1 MTRTSVALVLT
12 LSATSAFAQDY
23 NRQDLVRGLCQKD
36 GCDEFTILAA
46 DRLKTSDEGTL
57 FKTRL
62 KTFHASHA
70 GRQDR
75 GEENGYV
82 FCSPTRPAIM
92 AEQNG
97 QTMAFF
103 LAPFATQESR
113 ESLRQN
119 ANFHALYFAICHGRE
134 AGKAAV
140 PNLAG
145 VAQSQGYRV
154 TLAHSKLVPLKQA
167 EDVITM
173 DPDERAP
180 VQLRHDE
187 RQERTAIE
195 ARREER
201 LERLP
206 VEPRALGRELPV
218 RLRAW
223 DGSETGPAG
232 TPCVVLR
239 SRRALRHIL
248 WSPGELS
255 GGSVQLRRRCATTHR
270 FATEGQQAPANFVES
285 EGVLAGARRLTN
297 RAFDTL
303 DELGDWMI
311 GRER

>member
-1 MTRTSVALVLT
+1 MTRTSLTLLLV
-12 LSATSAFAQDY
+12 LSATSALAQDY

-46 DRLKTSDEGTL
+46 DRLRTTEEGTL

-113 ESLRQN
+113 ESVRQN

-140 PNLAG
+140 HNLAG
-145 VAQSQGYRV
+145 VAQSHGYRV
-154 TLAHSKLVPLKQA
+154 ALVQSKLVPLKRA
-167 EDVITM
+167 EDVLTM
-173 DPDERAP
+173 ANGASERPASEARLDAPSQRAP
-180 VQLRHDE
+180 
-187 RQERTAIE
+187 AA

-201 LERLP
+201 AQRPPGAAMAQDRQVRQER
-206 VEPRALGRELPV
+206 R
-218 RLRAW
+218 
-223 DGSETGPAG
+223 
-232 TPCVVLR
+232 
-239 SRRALRHIL
+239 
-248 WSPGELS
+248 
-255 GGSVQLRRRCATTHR
+255 
-270 FATEGQQAPANFVES
+270 
-285 EGVLAGARRLTN
+285 
-297 RAFDTL
+297 
-303 DELGDWMI
+303 
-311 GRER
+311 

>member
-1 MTRTSVALVLT
+1 MTRTFTALALA
-12 LSATSAFAQDY
+12 LSATSALAQDY

-46 DRLKTSDEGTL
+46 DRIRATDEGAL

-70 GRQDR
+70 GRKDQ

-82 FCSPTRPAIM
+82 FCSPTRPTIM

-97 QTMAFF
+97 QTVAFF
-103 LAPFATQESR
+103 LAPFATHESR
-113 ESLRQN
+113 ESVRKN

-140 PNLAG
+140 HNLAG

-154 TLAHSKLVPLKQA
+154 TLGHSKLVLLKQA
-167 EDVITM
+167 EDVLTM
-173 DPDERAP
+173 DQSERAS
-180 VQLRHDE
+180 VQVRHDV
-187 RQERTAIE
+187 RQERTTIE

-206 VEPRALGRELPV
+206 VERPSGEV
-218 RLRAW
+218 MRLNPSIPHER
-223 DGSETGPAG
+223 
-232 TPCVVLR
+232 
-239 SRRALRHIL
+239 
-248 WSPGELS
+248 
-255 GGSVQLRRRCATTHR
+255 
-270 FATEGQQAPANFVES
+270 QQAPAHVVES
-285 EGVLAGARRLTN
+285 EGVLTGARRLTN

-303 DELGDWMI
+303 DELGDLMI
-311 GRER
+311 GRGR

>member
-1 MTRTSVALVLT
+1 MIRTLVALALA
-12 LSATSAFAQDY
+12 LSATSAVAQDY

-46 DRLKTSDEGTL
+46 DRIRTSDEGTL

-92 AEQNG
+92 AEQSG

-113 ESLRQN
+113 ESVRQN

-140 PNLAG
+140 HNLAA
-145 VAQSQGYRV
+145 VAQSHGYRV
-154 TLAHSKLVPLKQA
+154 ALAQSKLVPLKKA
-167 EDVITM
+167 EDVLTAAG
-173 DPDERAP
+173 DPSGPAP
-180 VQLRHDE
+180 V
-187 RQERTAIE
+187 E

-201 LERLP
+201 RERLP
-206 VEPRALGRELPV
+206 VEAR
-218 RLRAW
+218 RLERL
-223 DGSETGPAG
+223 DR
-232 TPCVVLR
+232 V
-239 SRRALRHIL
+239 
-248 WSPGELS
+248 PGEEGRSARLDRAPEDARRYERLDHAPDEAMRRERPEYRESWRQVPPRVVERKDEGLLS
-255 GGSVQLRRRCATTHR
+255 
-270 FATEGQQAPANFVES
+270 
-285 EGVLAGARRLTN
+285 GARRLTN
-297 RAFDTL
+297 RAFDAL
-303 DELGDWMI
+303 DEMGGWVT
-311 GRER
+311 GRDRN

>member
-1 MTRTSVALVLT
+1 MTRTFTALAFA
-12 LSATSAFAQDY
+12 LSATSALAQDY

-36 GCDEFTILAA
+36 GCDEFTVLAA
-46 DRLKTSDEGTL
+46 DRIRATDEGTL

-62 KTFHASHA
+62 KTFHASHT
-70 GRQDR
+70 GRKDQ

-97 QTMAFF
+97 QTVAFF
-103 LAPFATQESR
+103 LAPFATHESR
-113 ESLRQN
+113 ESVRKN

-140 PNLAG
+140 HNLAG

-167 EDVITM
+167 EDVLIM

-180 VQLRHDE
+180 VQVRHDA

-206 VEPRALGRELPV
+206 VEPRRVEWRERPSAEAT
-218 RLRAW
+218 RLDPSIRY
-223 DGSETGPAG
+223 E
-232 TPCVVLR
+232 R
-239 SRRALRHIL
+239 
-248 WSPGELS
+248 
-255 GGSVQLRRRCATTHR
+255 
-270 FATEGQQAPANFVES
+270 QQAPANVVES

-311 GRER
+311 GRGR